1 MYYRNIYDTSSS
13 TEILVNNESTHWLY
27 WYLRLTYLRLT
38 YPLRV
43 CERVTVSKLTFCS
56 TTWFLQSL
64 IVS

>member
-43 CERVTVSKLTFCS
+43 
-56 TTWFLQSL
+56 
-64 IVS
+64 